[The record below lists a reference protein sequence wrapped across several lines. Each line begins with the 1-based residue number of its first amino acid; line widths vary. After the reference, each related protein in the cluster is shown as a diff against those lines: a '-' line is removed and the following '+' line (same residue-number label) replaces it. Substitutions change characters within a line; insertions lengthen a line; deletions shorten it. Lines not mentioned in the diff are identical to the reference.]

1 MLVVSSSVM
10 PRVALRMQKLTAN
23 ASKLVQFSG
32 TSGEDVSCDFGLKGE
47 PRLNLVLASG
57 GLAGLNLCTVS
68 DGKTANL
75 SRAASR
81 RLTGGKRKLLNGS
94 P

>member
-1 MLVVSSSVM
+1 MLCCAQQMLVVSSSVM

-57 GLAGLNLCTVS
+57 
-68 DGKTANL
+68 
-75 SRAASR
+75 
-81 RLTGGKRKLLNGS
+81 
-94 P
+94 